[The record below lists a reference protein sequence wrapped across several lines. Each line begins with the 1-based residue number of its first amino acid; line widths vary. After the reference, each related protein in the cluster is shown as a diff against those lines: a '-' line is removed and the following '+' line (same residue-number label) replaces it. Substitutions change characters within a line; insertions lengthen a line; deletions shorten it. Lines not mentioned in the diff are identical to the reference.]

1 MVANKST
8 PWWPA
13 RMGSEHPADQ
23 TGELCQFIHGWL
35 TVAQHAEQARLDD
48 REVVLGGSALEQRP
62 HAGTTPA

>member
-1 MVANKST
+1 
-8 PWWPA
+8 
-13 RMGSEHPADQ
+13 MGSEHPADQ

-35 TVAQHAEQARLDD
+35 TVAQYAEQARLDD